1 MRKSLIC
8 LALSLI
14 MVLGTIGM
22 ASAYTAGTYEA
33 TTTGHNAPITLAVTV
48 NDSAIEKIDVTVEN
62 ETIGVGKVALE
73 TMTQRIVDS
82 QSLAVDTLSGATV
95 TSDAAKAAAAAA
107 LAQATGAT
115 AAEAKL
121 ADGTYTAEAYGFEM
135 AVSNK
140 LIVTIEGGKITKIE
154 AQNAEDNGGNGN
166 EEGNEE
172 DNAAAENKLKAV
184 SEAFEQTYDEKTRKV
199 YEAIVALGFSAYGWI
214 AEIADTYAIYAVWS
228 DEKGDYV
235 YTRFDV
241 AWNGE
246 EVTVSNPTEVK
257 PAFVAK
263 DAPAPEGNGGN
274 EEAETLRSEN
284 ESLRSENES
293 LRAKLNESVEKPVGN
308 EPGNEAPKGNQFL
321 AAVHKR
327 Q

>member
-1 MRKSLIC
+1 MSKKQID
-8 LALSLI
+8 
-14 MVLGTIGM
+14 LGLL
-22 ASAYTAGTYEA
+22 
-33 TTTGHNAPITLAVTV
+33 HRLR
-48 NDSAIEKIDVTVEN
+48 SAILQFKDITAEDGTVLTVDGDLE
-62 ETIGVGKVALE
+62 VGKDVLTYTE
-73 TMTQRIVDS
+73 EGE
-82 QSLAVDTLSGATV
+82 AVPA
-95 TSDAAKAAAAAA
+95 
-107 LAQATGAT
+107 
-115 AAEAKL
+115 
-121 ADGTYTAEAYGFEM
+121 ADGDYRTGE
-135 AVSNK
+135 VV
-140 LIVTIEGGKITKIE
+140 ITIEGGKITKIE
-154 AQNAEDNGGNGN
+154 AQNAEDNGDNGN

-172 DNAAAENKLKAV
+172 NNAAAENKLKAV

-199 YEAIVALGFSAYGWI
+199 YEAIMALGFSAYGWI

-257 PAFVAK
+257 PAFAAK

-284 ESLRSENES
+284 ESLRSEVET

-308 EPGNEAPKGNQFL
+308 EPENEAPKGNQFL

>member
-1 MRKSLIC
+1 MSKKQID
-8 LALSLI
+8 
-14 MVLGTIGM
+14 LGLL
-22 ASAYTAGTYEA
+22 
-33 TTTGHNAPITLAVTV
+33 HRLR
-48 NDSAIEKIDVTVEN
+48 SAILQFKDITAEDGTVLTVDGDLE
-62 ETIGVGKVALE
+62 VGKDVLTYTE
-73 TMTQRIVDS
+73 EGE
-82 QSLAVDTLSGATV
+82 AVPA
-95 TSDAAKAAAAAA
+95 
-107 LAQATGAT
+107 
-115 AAEAKL
+115 
-121 ADGTYTAEAYGFEM
+121 ADGDYRTGE
-135 AVSNK
+135 VV
-140 LIVTIEGGKITKIE
+140 ITIEGGKITKIE

-263 DAPAPEGNGGN
+263 DAPEPEGNGGN

-284 ESLRSENES
+284 ETLRSENET

-308 EPGNEAPKGNQFL
+308 EPENEAPKGNQFL

>member
-1 MRKSLIC
+1 MSKKQID
-8 LALSLI
+8 
-14 MVLGTIGM
+14 LGLL
-22 ASAYTAGTYEA
+22 
-33 TTTGHNAPITLAVTV
+33 HRLR
-48 NDSAIEKIDVTVEN
+48 SAILQFKDITAEDGTVLTVDGDLE
-62 ETIGVGKVALE
+62 VGKDVLTYTE
-73 TMTQRIVDS
+73 EGE
-82 QSLAVDTLSGATV
+82 AVPA
-95 TSDAAKAAAAAA
+95 
-107 LAQATGAT
+107 
-115 AAEAKL
+115 
-121 ADGTYTAEAYGFEM
+121 ADGDYRTGE
-135 AVSNK
+135 VV
-140 LIVTIEGGKITKIE
+140 ITIEGGKITKIE
-154 AQNAEDNGGNGN
+154 AQNAEDNGDNGN

-172 DNAAAENKLKAV
+172 NNAAAENKLKAV

-263 DAPAPEGNGGN
+263 DAPAPEGNGSN

-284 ESLRSENES
+284 ESLRSEVET

-308 EPGNEAPKGNQFL
+308 EPENEAPKGNQFL

>member
-1 MRKSLIC
+1 MSKKQID
-8 LALSLI
+8 
-14 MVLGTIGM
+14 LGLL
-22 ASAYTAGTYEA
+22 
-33 TTTGHNAPITLAVTV
+33 HRLR
-48 NDSAIEKIDVTVEN
+48 SAILQFKDITAEDGTVLTVDGDLE
-62 ETIGVGKVALE
+62 VGKDVLTYTE
-73 TMTQRIVDS
+73 EGE
-82 QSLAVDTLSGATV
+82 AVPA
-95 TSDAAKAAAAAA
+95 
-107 LAQATGAT
+107 
-115 AAEAKL
+115 
-121 ADGTYTAEAYGFEM
+121 ADGDYRTGE
-135 AVSNK
+135 VV
-140 LIVTIEGGKITKIE
+140 ITIEGGKITKIE
-154 AQNAEDNGGNGN
+154 AQNAEDNGDNGN

-172 DNAAAENKLKAV
+172 NNAAAENKLKAV
-184 SEAFEQTYDEKTRKV
+184 SEAFEQTYSEKTRKV

-228 DEKGDYV
+228 DKKGDYV

-257 PAFVAK
+257 LAFVAK
-263 DAPAPEGNGGN
+263 DANANGGN

-284 ESLRSENES
+284 ESLRSEVET

-308 EPGNEAPKGNQFL
+308 EPENEAPKGNQFL

>member
-1 MRKSLIC
+1 MSKKQIDLNLLHRLRG
-8 LALSLI
+8 ALLQFKDI
-14 MVLGTIGM
+14 TAEDGTVL
-22 ASAYTAGTYEA
+22 
-33 TTTGHNAPITLAVTV
+33 TV
-48 NDSAIEKIDVTVEN
+48 DGDLE
-62 ETIGVGKVALE
+62 VGKDVLTYTE
-73 TMTQRIVDS
+73 EGE
-82 QSLAVDTLSGATV
+82 AVPA
-95 TSDAAKAAAAAA
+95 
-107 LAQATGAT
+107 
-115 AAEAKL
+115 
-121 ADGTYTAEAYGFEM
+121 ADGDYRTGE
-135 AVSNK
+135 VV
-140 LIVTIEGGKITKIE
+140 ITIEGGKITKIE
-154 AQNAEDNGGNGN
+154 AQNAEDNGDNGN

-172 DNAAAENKLKAV
+172 NNASENKLKAV
-184 SEAFEQTYDEKTRKV
+184 SEAFEQTYDEKARKV

-214 AEIADTYAIYAVWS
+214 AEIADTYAVYAVWS

-284 ESLRSENES
+284 ESLRSEVET

-308 EPGNEAPKGNQFL
+308 EPENEAPKGNQFL

>member
-1 MRKSLIC
+1 MSKKQID
-8 LALSLI
+8 
-14 MVLGTIGM
+14 LGLL
-22 ASAYTAGTYEA
+22 
-33 TTTGHNAPITLAVTV
+33 HRLR
-48 NDSAIEKIDVTVEN
+48 SAILQFKDITAEDGTVLTVDGDLE
-62 ETIGVGKVALE
+62 VGKDVLTYTE
-73 TMTQRIVDS
+73 EGE
-82 QSLAVDTLSGATV
+82 AVPA
-95 TSDAAKAAAAAA
+95 
-107 LAQATGAT
+107 
-115 AAEAKL
+115 
-121 ADGTYTAEAYGFEM
+121 ADGDYRTGE
-135 AVSNK
+135 VV
-140 LIVTIEGGKITKIE
+140 ITIEGGKITKIE
-154 AQNAEDNGGNGN
+154 AQNAEDNGDNGN

-172 DNAAAENKLKAV
+172 NNAAAENKLKAV

-263 DAPAPEGNGGN
+263 DANGNGGN

-284 ESLRSENES
+284 ESLRSEVET
-293 LRAKLNESVEKPVGN
+293 LRAKLNESVEKPVGD
-308 EPGNEAPKGNQFL
+308 ESENEAPKGNQFL